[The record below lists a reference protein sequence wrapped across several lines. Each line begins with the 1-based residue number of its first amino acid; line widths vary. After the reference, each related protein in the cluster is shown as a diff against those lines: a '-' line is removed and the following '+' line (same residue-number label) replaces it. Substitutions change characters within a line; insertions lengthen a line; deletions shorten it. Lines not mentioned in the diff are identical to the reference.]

1 MDIVLM
7 PTLLEIFSTTYLEAM
22 YMQVP
27 IIASDMGF
35 ARDICWDS
43 ALFCSPLNAKDY
55 AEKILMLSENSNL
68 RNELITKG
76 TENLKRFGTSMDR
89 TQKYLEIIKEYA
101 NQR

>member
-1 MDIVLM
+1 
-7 PTLLEIFSTTYLEAM
+7 
-22 YMQVP
+22 
-27 IIASDMGF
+27 
-35 ARDICWDS
+35 
-43 ALFCSPLNAKDY
+43 
-55 AEKILMLSENSNL
+55 MLSENSNL